1 MHAPLRFPAVA
12 DRLQRPGTILVLLLL
27 AALPLVWPQL
37 PPLVDLP
44 SHIGRFRVQTAIDQ
58 VPALAAAYAFEWR
71 LIGNLG
77 VDLIVALLAPW
88 LGVELATKLVILAI
102 PVAMAAGMLAL
113 AREVHGRIPVTALFA
128 LPLVYAYPFQFGFV
142 NFWLAQALALPAL
155 ALWIR
160 LGRQR
165 RPALRAGLFAAIGL
179 ALWVVHTVGW
189 GLLGLCAFGSELV
202 LQRRAGRGWIG
213 AAWHAGWAC
222 APLALPLVPTL
233 LVNADSQMRS
243 GGFFQLP
250 LKWIFLISVLRDRWQ
265 GFDLASAALLY
276 LVAIGGLLAPHRL
289 IGRNALLTVPAA
301 LCALAFLLMPRI
313 ATGSNYADMRLVPFT
328 LALALLAL
336 DPAARPA
343 WLRPALA
350 LAGALFLVARTGA
363 TTASFLLYDRLHR
376 AELAALDALPRGAAV
391 LALVSRPCW
400 RFAWATDRLD
410 HLPSMAI
417 VRRDAFTNDQFAADN
432 AQLIRVVKPH
442 VGRYGRDP
450 SQILYPPAC
459 NREGSILPNALVE
472 FDRRAFTHVWTIA
485 VPRGRVDQP
494 DLTPVWS
501 NGRST
506 LYRVD
511 RIAMRETPAGSGTR
525 PIR

>member
-12 DRLQRPGTILVLLLL
+12 DRLQRPGTILLLLLL
-27 AALPLVWPQL
+27 AAVPLLWPQL

-44 SHIGRFRVQTAIDQ
+44 SHMGRFRVQTAVDD
-58 VPALAAAYAFEWR
+58 VPALAAAYGFEWR

-77 VDLIVALLAPW
+77 VDLLVELLAPL
-88 LGVELATKLVILAI
+88 LGVEGGTKLVIILI
-102 PVAMAAGMLAL
+102 PVLMAAGMLLL

-128 LPLVYAYPFQFGFV
+128 LPLVYAYPFHFGFV
-142 NFWLAQALALPAL
+142 NFWLGQALALLAF

-160 LGRQR
+160 LGRQGR
-165 RPALRAGLFAAIGL
+165 WRTRAALFALLGL

-213 AAWHAGWAC
+213 AVWHAGWAC
-222 APLALPLVPTL
+222 APLALPLVPML
-233 LVNADSQMRS
+233 LVNAGSQMRS
-243 GGFFQLP
+243 GGFFQLW

-265 GFDLASAALLY
+265 VFDLASAAFLY
-276 LVAIGGLLAPHRL
+276 LVAIGGLVAPRRL
-289 IGRNALLTVPAA
+289 IGRNALLTVPVA
-301 LCALAFLLMPRI
+301 LCALAFVLMPRI

-328 LALALLAL
+328 LALALLSL
-336 DPAARPA
+336 DPAGRPA
-343 WLRPALA
+343 WLRPALGVA
-350 LAGALFLVARTGA
+350 AALFLVTRIGA

-376 AELAALDALPRGAAV
+376 SELAALDALPRGASV
-391 LALVSRPCW
+391 LGLVSRPCW
-400 RFAWATDRLD
+400 RSAWTTDRLD

-417 VRRDAFTNDQFAADN
+417 VQRDAFANDQFAADN

-442 VGRYGRDP
+442 VGDYGRDP

-459 NREGSILPNALVE
+459 NREGSILANALAE
-472 FDRRAFTHVWTIA
+472 FDRRAFTHVWTLA
-485 VPRGRVDQP
+485 VPPDRIDQP

-506 LYRVD
+506 LYRVE
-511 RIAMRETPAGSGTR
+511 RIATSETPAGSGTR
-525 PIR
+525 PTR